1 MVIKAQIEN
10 LHIVAGLAALLWNHH
25 SADELN
31 QDFTALALS
40 GSAQFFLKYEDGVPV
55 GFAQCHLRHDYVE
68 GTATTPVG
76 YLEGIFV
83 QQAHRRKG
91 YAQELLSACE
101 AWARDKG
108 CQEFA
113 SDCQWDNADSIR
125 FHQAMHFTQVNR
137 IVCFAKKLPGREG

>member
-40 GSAQFFLKYEDGVPV
+40 GSAQFFLKYEGGVPV

-91 YAQELLSACE
+91 YARELLSACE
-101 AWARDKG
+101 AWARDKDRWSVPLG
-108 CQEFA
+108 ERTAAARQYHRRSCR
-113 SDCQWDNADSIR
+113 W
-125 FHQAMHFTQVNR
+125 
-137 IVCFAKKLPGREG
+137 